1 MRDKLHRVGV
11 QLLSDQ
17 RLNKFIGRDFRR
29 EDLAGFFASTVG
41 DEPSGR
47 FGKEVNSEELDEGEG
62 SLEKRGDSPAPC

>member
-1 MRDKLHRVGV
+1 VRQSTLNLCHLEVDKWSVCVAAGV
-11 QLLSDQ
+11 I
-17 RLNKFIGRDFRR
+17 RG

-47 FGKEVNSEELDEGEG
+47 FRKEVNGEELDEGEG

>member
-1 MRDKLHRVGV
+1 VIRG
-11 QLLSDQ
+11 
-17 RLNKFIGRDFRR
+17 

-47 FGKEVNSEELDEGEG
+47 FRKEVNGEELDEGEG